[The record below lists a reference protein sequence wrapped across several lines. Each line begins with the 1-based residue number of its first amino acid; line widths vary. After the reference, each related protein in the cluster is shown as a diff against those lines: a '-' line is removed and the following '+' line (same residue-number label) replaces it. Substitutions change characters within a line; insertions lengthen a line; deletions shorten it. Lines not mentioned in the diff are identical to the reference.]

1 VLQKDLGYYV
11 GRWGAH
17 CDSVILHNYVFVK
30 GEIVLPSD
38 DLVPI

>member
-11 GRWGAH
+11 GRGGAH
-17 CDSVILHNYVFVK
+17 CNSVILHNYVFVK
-30 GEIVLPSD
+30 GKIVVPGD